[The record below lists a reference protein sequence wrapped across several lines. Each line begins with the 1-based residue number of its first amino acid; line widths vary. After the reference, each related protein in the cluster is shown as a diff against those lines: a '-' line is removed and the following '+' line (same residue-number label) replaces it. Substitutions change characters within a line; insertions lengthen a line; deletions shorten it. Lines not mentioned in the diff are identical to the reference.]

1 VPSKEKLSREDLL
14 SRIDIL
20 MEVNRDLANEVN
32 RLSRIVSA
40 LTGPQEA
47 QTRVHSLIW
56 KQGRTRNLEKI
67 LTAVAEIKT

>member
-1 VPSKEKLSREDLL
+1 MSSESKLTREDLL
-14 SRIDIL
+14 NRINVL

-32 RLSRIVSA
+32 RLNRIISA
-40 LTGPQEA
+40 LTGPQELQA
-47 QTRVHSLIW
+47 RVHSLIW